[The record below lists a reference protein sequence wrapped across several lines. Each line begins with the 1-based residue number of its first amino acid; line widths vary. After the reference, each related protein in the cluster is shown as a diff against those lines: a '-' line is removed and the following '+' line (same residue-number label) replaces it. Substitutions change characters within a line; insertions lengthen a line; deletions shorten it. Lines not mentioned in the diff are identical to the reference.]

1 MEDFSY
7 YYGSDAEQFN
17 FFRLPK
23 LLVRDKR
30 FDGLSSEAKILYGV
44 LLDRM
49 ALSAQNGWLDDDNRL
64 YIIYT
69 TREVMREFG
78 CSERKAITL
87 MGELDTRRGIGL
99 IEKKRQGLGKP
110 NIIYVKNF
118 NSVIQTDGA
127 CGPDGRDGTGG
138 GTSGETGARG
148 GGRMG
153 SGSDLGCDTFRENR
167 VAGDGPGQE
176 RRGFE
181 DVPGQGRRDAW
192 DDGDVAIREPDAC
205 RVIPGLP
212 DAGVVAMEG
221 MDVERGLPDPSWPD
235 VALREGLP
243 EGTVKKEGEKREGE
257 PCGFQTCKNVHV
269 QTCRNVQVKTCK
281 NVQAKTCK
289 NVQVQTCKNVQVSN
303 ETDNN
308 ETDIKYNISINPS
321 SPFNHDMSGDGGMDR
336 SSVLEGFKGKLG
348 YDTMVCDSPGDK
360 HLIDDLFQILADAYC
375 HGGRS
380 QRVGGG
386 DVPTADVRERLS
398 LLTAGHVRYVL
409 AALKDNTTKVRNIR
423 TYVLTSLYNAPVTM
437 GLYYHNAVAHD
448 MAAGAWK
455 GGGAT

>member
-1 MEDFSY
+1 MADFSY

-49 ALSAQNGWLDDDNRL
+49 ALSAQNGWLDDENRL

-87 MGELDTRRGIGL
+87 MGELDTKRGIGL

-118 NSVIQTDGA
+118 NSVIQADGA
-127 CGPDGRDGTGG
+127 CGPDGRDGT
-138 GTSGETGARG
+138 
-148 GGRMG
+148 
-153 SGSDLGCDTFRENR
+153 
-167 VAGDGPGQE
+167 GQE

-212 DAGVVAMEG
+212 DAGVVVMEG
-221 MDVERGLPDPSWPD
+221 MDVETGLPDPPWPD
-235 VALREGLP
+235 TALREGMP

-257 PCGFQTCKNVHV
+257 PCGFQTCKNVQV
-269 QTCRNVQVKTCK
+269 KTCRNVQVKTCK
-281 NVQAKTCK
+281 NVQVK
-289 NVQVQTCKNVQVSN
+289 TCKNVQVSN
-303 ETDNN
+303 ETNNN
-308 ETDIKYNISINPS
+308 ETDIKYNISIHPS
-321 SPFNHDMSGDGGMDR
+321 NQDIQGDAEGEMDR

-348 YDTMVCDSPGDK
+348 YDAMVCDSPGDRC
-360 HLIDDLFQILADAYC
+360 LIDSLFQILADAYC
-375 HGGRS
+375 HCGRS

-423 TYVLTSLYNAPVTM
+423 TYVLTSLYNAPATM
-437 GLYYHNAVAHD
+437 GLYYQNAVAHD

-455 GGGAT
+455 SEIYMGVNKLDKSECR

>member
-1 MEDFSY
+1 MADFSY
-7 YYGSDAEQFN
+7 YYGDDAEQFN

-87 MGELDTRRGIGL
+87 MGELDTRKGIGL
-99 IEKKRQGLGKP
+99 IEKRRQGLGKP

-118 NSVIQTDGA
+118 NSVI
-127 CGPDGRDGTGG
+127 RDDAGG

-148 GGRMG
+148 GGSMGAGLG
-153 SGSDLGCDTFRENR
+153 SGNDALRETR
-167 VAGDGPGQE
+167 VAGDGSGQE
-176 RRGFE
+176 RRGHGDWPE
-181 DVPGQGRRDAW
+181 QGWRCAG
-192 DDGDVAIREPDAC
+192 DGTFRKPDAC

-221 MDVERGLPDPSWPD
+221 MDVETGLPNPPWPD
-235 VALREGLP
+235 AALRERMP
-243 EGTVKKEGEKREGE
+243 EETVKKEGEKGEGE
-257 PCGFQTCKNVHV
+257 PCGFQTCKNL
-269 QTCRNVQVKTCK
+269 QVKTCK
-281 NVQAKTCK
+281 NVQVK
-289 NVQVQTCKNVQVSN
+289 TCKNVQVSN

-321 SPFNHDMSGDGGMDR
+321 NQDIQGDAEGGMDR
-336 SSVLEGFKGKLG
+336 SSVLEGFKEKLG
-348 YDTMVCDSPGDK
+348 YDALVCDSPGDK
-360 HLIDDLFQILADAYC
+360 HLVDDLFQILADAYC

-398 LLTAGHVRYVL
+398 RLTAGHVRYVL

-448 MAAGAWK
+448 MAAGAWREEEGENNK
-455 GGGAT
+455 IICNKSDIGWL